1 MLSITSALFTW
12 GSPIIGGFL
21 SQSTYTFHAELLVV
35 NIIQAFSVFFALF
48 FFPETSYKASSTAG
62 TNSPSFI
69 RSYASSL
76 HPLPYTATFIR
87 TALQPIRALA
97 TPSTILTLTLAGPL
111 TASAFGLANSL
122 SLLFTSNPIFLFPTH
137 LGFFFIPPVSLSI
150 ILGIIITAI
159 TLLSHS
165 PLSFYKIVIPGT
177 VIGLVGLLS
186 FGLYTSMNF
195 LTQAQNISQVSGG
208 IVARD
213 AGVGDLSL
221 PVVALLLGFLVAG
234 VSVIG
239 AALQLHGSI
248 SSRYGDVGST
258 MGDNGDVHI
267 ERACR
272 IWIDVLSGIF
282 ILAIPAFAISQE
294 DLGAATWVKTLSI
307 VIAVVQ
313 IFACVAVGAVS
324 WLHGS
329 RIKALDG
336 KILGLNDTTE
346 GRRSKGF
353 SSA

>member
-1 MLSITSALFTW
+1 
-12 GSPIIGGFL
+12 
-21 SQSTYTFHAELLVV
+21 LVV

-48 FFPETSYKASSTAG
+48 FFPETSYKSSSTAG
-62 TNSPSFI
+62 ANSQSFI

-76 HPLPYTATFIR
+76 HPLPYTATFTR

-97 TPSTILTLTLAGPL
+97 TPSTILTFTLAGPL

-150 ILGIIITAI
+150 IFGIIILAI
-159 TLLSHS
+159 TLLSRS
-165 PLSFYKIVIPGT
+165 PLSSYKLVVPGT
-177 VIGLVGLLS
+177 AISLVGLLS
-186 FGLYTSMNF
+186 FGVYTSMNF
-195 LTQAQNISQVSGG
+195 ASQTQNNSHVSSG
-208 IVARD
+208 IVVRD

-221 PVVALLLGFLVAG
+221 PVVALLLGFLASG
-234 VSVIG
+234 VSILG

-258 MGDNGDVHI
+258 MGDNVDVNI

-282 ILAIPAFAISQE
+282 ILAIPAFAIGQE
-294 DLGAATWVKTLSI
+294 DMGAATWLKTFSI
-307 VIAVVQ
+307 VITVIQ
-313 IFACVAVGAVS
+313 IFACVAVGVVS
-324 WLHGS
+324 LLYGS
-329 RIKALDG
+329 RVKALDG
-336 KILGLNDTTE
+336 SILGLKDTTE
-346 GRRSKGF
+346 GRRSKRF